1 MKPLLET
8 HIACPIC
15 GTPSQEHLG
24 DHIRAEHGEQALIE
38 AVLHAKR
45 ARMSDQQVGMLFG
58 LSFKQ
63 LENLIT
69 QTYGLNISLT
79 SGHTGKGVSDLRPK
93 PIKAWAPAHFQL
105 ETTSVWSYKQR
116 GSWATHDGRYRGNWS
131 PYIPRNLILRYTH
144 VGELVLDPFVGGGT
158 TAVEAKLLG
167 RRCLARDINPASVQ
181 LTLQNLNFN
190 PPSSLFTELPIYEPE
205 VSVGDARHL
214 LGIPNDSIDL
224 ICAHPPY
231 AGIISYS
238 DSVQGDL
245 SNLDRETFLLEMQ
258 KVAAECFRVLRPG
271 KMCAVLIGDARY
283 KKYVVPIGFD
293 LIEVF
298 LKQGFLLK
306 ELVIKRQHNCRTTG
320 FWTEKSLQHNF
331 LLLAHEYLPIFEKP
345 NHRVLADCVF
355 SNHNEEDRGLAS
367 DLLTNTTGA
376 HEINRLELLLDNRP
390 TLPSPTLKTLPFPE
404 DEEHVAEG
412 NLKETTTVWISSSL
426 TQKDAHGE
434 FVLPKSVVTNLVMR
448 YGNVRSAERH
458 LSMIES
464 DYNMLSLT
472 QKEYRLAIRNLAD
485 AVCNTLSKGDF
496 FVVHTK
502 DIRVDN
508 YLIPL
513 AQITVKTL
521 AAFPQAKLKEIVV
534 FSFSDMPLQH
544 SLRRATSRNEMCPI
558 RPLDIVHSYLL
569 VYEMAS

>member
-1 MKPLLET
+1 
-8 HIACPIC
+8 
-15 GTPSQEHLG
+15 
-24 DHIRAEHGEQALIE
+24 
-38 AVLHAKR
+38 
-45 ARMSDQQVGMLFG
+45 MSDQQVGILFG

-69 QTYGLNISLT
+69 QTYSLNVSLT
-79 SGHTGKGVSDLRPK
+79 GGHTGKGVSDLRPK

-116 GSWATHDGRYRGNWS
+116 GNWATHDGRYRGNWS

-144 VGELVLDPFVGGGT
+144 VGELVLDPFAGGGT

-214 LGIPNDSIDL
+214 LGIPDDSIDL

-298 LKQGFLLK
+298 LKRGFLLK
-306 ELVIKRQHNCRTTG
+306 ELVIKRQHNCKTTG

-345 NHRVLADCVF
+345 NHGVLANRIF
-355 SNHNEEDRGLAS
+355 SNHNEEDGELAN
-367 DLLTNTTGA
+367 DLLTNTKGA
-376 HEINRLELLLDNRP
+376 THEINRHELLLDNRP
-390 TLPSPTLKTLPFPE
+390 TLPCPTLKTPSFPE
-404 DEEHVAEG
+404 DGEHIVEG
-412 NLKETTTVWISSSL
+412 NLKETTTVWISSSP

-434 FVLPKSVVTNLVMR
+434 FVLPKSAVTNLVMR

-464 DYNMLSLT
+464 DHDAPPLT
-472 QKEYRLAIRNLAD
+472 PKEYRLAMRNLAD
-485 AVCNTLSKGDF
+485 AVCNILSKGDF

-508 YLIPL
+508 CLIPL

-521 AAFPQAKLKEIVV
+521 AAFPQAKLKEIIVV
-534 FSFSDMPLQH
+534 SYPDIPLQH
-544 SLRRATSRNEMCPI
+544 SSRMATSRNELCPI

-569 VYEMAS
+569 VYEVAS